1 MSHFDAF
8 LSDFSQKIKLLP
20 SHNQLWLAL
29 SGGLDSVVLLD
40 LAVRYCRR
48 QGKGLKV
55 LHVHH
60 GLSPNADAW
69 ADHCRQLCLGYSVKP
84 IEGQSQGISQGIEIE
99 CLIERVTLSAGN
111 LEEQARMA
119 RYQVFERYLAADDLL
134 LMAHHGDDQL
144 ETQLLRLMRGAGS
157 QGLSGMPQ
165 HRRLGLGWLYRPLLN
180 IGRAS
185 LEAYGQQQ
193 KLVWIEDESNHSE
206 QFNRN
211 YLRHQV
217 VPLLKDRWPNVIQ
230 VAGRSAKALADSA
243 ELNQDLAE
251 MDLAQLLVS
260 EQVMRCSGLQALK
273 RIRQANVLRFWLAKN
288 GIAAPEYSHIDVI
301 LDELLQAK
309 IDAQPCFV
317 RPEFELRR
325 YRDELHLI
333 MANQRPGGHQS
344 RRQSSRQPQA
354 DTLGSDKLN
363 VETLF
368 SKARLCLDGVTF
380 EFEKKEPLKKE
391 RLEETAPTN
400 SEGLILPDHGYFY
413 LKARAGG
420 ESIRLAKRGR
430 KTLKSLLQEAGVP
443 AWLRDQVRLFYWQES
458 SSSLFCSQEPVLSQ
472 PVCIGIWSPAPQAR
486 YQNEA
491 EGLFWWDA
499 SWLAPDLSK
508 ELKEPKEW
516 VKVRKVKSLSKG

>member
-1 MSHFDAF
+1 MSHSDAF
-8 LSDFSQKIKLLP
+8 LSEFSQKIKLLP
-20 SHNQLWLAL
+20 AHNQLWLAL

-40 LAVRYCRR
+40 LAVRYSRQ

-69 ADHCRQLCLGYSVKP
+69 ADHCRQLCLGYSAKP
-84 IEGQSQGISQGIEIE
+84 VEGQSQEISQGIEIE
-99 CLIERVTLSAGN
+99 CLIERVTLAAGN

-119 RYQVFERYLAADDLL
+119 RYQVFERHLATDDLL

-144 ETQLLRLMRGAGS
+144 ETLLLRLMRGAGS

-165 HRRLGLGWLYRPLLN
+165 HRRLGQGWLYRPLLN
-180 IGRAS
+180 IARAS

-193 KLVWIEDESNHSE
+193 NLVWVEDESNHSE

-217 VPLLKDRWPNVIQ
+217 VPLLKERWPNAIQ
-230 VAGRSAKALADSA
+230 VAGRSARALANSA

-251 MDLAQLLVS
+251 MDLAPLLVS
-260 EQVMRCSGLQALK
+260 PQVMRCSGLQALK

-288 GIAAPEYSHIDVI
+288 DIAAPEYGHIDVI

-325 YRDELHLI
+325 YRDELHLMI
-333 MANQRPGGHQS
+333 GSQRPPGHQPS
-344 RRQSSRQPQA
+344 HQSNHQRQA
-354 DTLGSDKLN
+354 DTLGLDKLN

-380 EFEKKEPLKKE
+380 EFEKKERLNKE
-391 RLEETAPTN
+391 KLEATVPTN
-400 SEGLILPDHGYFY
+400 SEGLILPDRGYFY

-443 AWLRDQVRLFYWQES
+443 VWLRDQVRLFYWQES
-458 SSSLFCSQEPVLSQ
+458 SHSSSCSQELALSQ
-472 PVCIGIWSPAPQAR
+472 PICIGIWSPAPQACS
-486 YQNEA
+486 QSEA
-491 EGLFWWDA
+491 EGVFWWDA
-499 SWLAPDLSK
+499 SWVVSGLSK
-508 ELKEPKEW
+508 ESKEW
-516 VKVRKVKSLSKG
+516 IKVSKVRRVKPLGKG